1 MKKMR
6 TVFAFEQE
14 IKMQKKFLQRFV
26 PQKLLSESQQKKTIF
41 CGTGDSFIAAQI
53 AQVFSDFRS
62 TVFDP
67 LDLLKNKRL
76 VKDSQVYL
84 ISISGNTISNV
95 KLAKAIK
102 NGIAITAN
110 PQSRLAEN
118 CKKTII
124 LNYEN
129 TGVLTA
135 GSVSFLASFLTCLSL
150 MAKISIRNVSAI
162 YKNAQTQS
170 RKVSLRGKVFLLGNL
185 HTFPLAMFGAAKLYE
200 VTGLDAHYERIEQFS
215 HMGLFSAKKGDTIM
229 IFESK
234 NKHNFMLANVLK
246 RYGLNVILFDPKT
259 KNMQEVILF
268 FIFVSEF
275 MALYHAKKKNQKDVY
290 FVKAKKL
297 RHVSS
302 SMIY

>member
-1 MKKMR
+1 MKKMK
-6 TVFAFEQE
+6 TITAFEKE
-14 IKMQKKFLQRFV
+14 IKMQIDFLKRFL
-26 PQKLLSESQQKKTIF
+26 PQKILSESQQKKTIF

-53 AQVFSDFRS
+53 AEVFSDFR
-62 TVFDP
+62 TTAFDP

-76 VKDSQVYL
+76 IKDSKLYL
-84 ISISGNTISNV
+84 ISISGNTISNI

-110 PQSRLAEN
+110 PQSRLAKN

-129 TGVLTA
+129 SGIFTA
-135 GSVSFLASFLTCLSL
+135 GSISFLASTMTCLSL
-150 MAKISIRNVSAI
+150 VSKITMYNVSTI
-162 YKNAQTQS
+162 YKNAESQS
-170 RKVSLRGKVFLLGNL
+170 KKVSLKGKVFLLGNL
-185 HTFPLAMFGAAKLYE
+185 HTFPIAMFGAAKLYE

-215 HMGLFSAKKGDTIM
+215 HTGLFSAKKGDTVI
-229 IFESK
+229 IFESN
-234 NKHNFMLANVLK
+234 NKHNIMLASILQ
-246 RYGLNVILFDPKT
+246 RYGLNVIRFDPKT
-259 KNMQEVILF
+259 KNKQELILF

-275 MALYHAKKKNQKDVY
+275 MALYHAKKKNQKEAY

-297 RHVSS
+297 RHASS

>member
-1 MKKMR
+1 MKKLK
-6 TVFAFEQE
+6 TIFAFEQE
-14 IKMQKKFLQRFV
+14 IKMQKNFLQRFV
-26 PQKLLSESQQKKTIF
+26 PQKPLSESQQKKTIF
-41 CGTGDSFIAAQI
+41 CGTGDSFVAAQI
-53 AQVFSDFRS
+53 AQVFSNFRS
-62 TVFDP
+62 VVFDP
-67 LDLLKNKRL
+67 LDLLKNKKL
-76 VKDSQVYL
+76 VRDSQVYL

-102 NGIAITAN
+102 NGIGITAN
-110 PQSRLAEN
+110 PQSKLAKN

-135 GSVSFLASFLTCLSL
+135 GSISFLASFMTCLSL
-150 MAKISIRNVSAI
+150 VSKITIRNVSII
-162 YKNAQTQS
+162 YKNAETQS
-170 RKVSLRGKVFLLGNL
+170 KKVSLRGKVFLLGNL

-200 VTGLDAHYERIEQFS
+200 VTGLDAHYERIEPFS
-215 HMGLFSAKKGDTIM
+215 HMGLFSAKKGDTVI
-229 IFESK
+229 IFENR

-246 RYGLNVILFDPKT
+246 RYGLNVICFDPKT
-259 KNMQEVILF
+259 KNMQEIILF